1 MERNLSNKATGG
13 MLPGVGLDNEHSAR
27 RYRAGIGA
35 GLVKF
40 NGNDFTDEQ
49 ASNLVFQIKLVNT
62 DVADRRIVL
71 HPGVLKTLADILK
84 VAGVDADAIAV
95 DGVVIADKVSCAT
108 RGSLAFLQAFIN
120 QNPTRIVRLQIT
132 GSDEAQMGEA
142 ITLTKVNPITK
153 LGSIQLIPDSFK
165 KATDT
170 NAKLV
175 SIDLK
180 HYQLDDQSVW
190 DVNVLA
196 GKTITINAYLGAI
209 RNDAATLESLAIA
222 ALGE

>member
-1 MERNLSNKATGG
+1 M
-13 MLPGVGLDNEHSAR
+13 
-27 RYRAGIGA
+27 
-35 GLVKF
+35 
-40 NGNDFTDEQ
+40 
-49 ASNLVFQIKLVNT
+49 
-62 DVADRRIVL
+62 
-71 HPGVLKTLADILK
+71 
-84 VAGVDADAIAV
+84 
-95 DGVVIADKVSCAT
+95 
-108 RGSLAFLQAFIN
+108 
-120 QNPTRIVRLQIT
+120 
-132 GSDEAQMGEA
+132 
-142 ITLTKVNPITK
+142 
-153 LGSIQLIPDSFK
+153 IPDSFK